1 MLVKMKKSE
10 RGSPNGIKVVY
21 YQAEQEYDIPE
32 SLYDVFVNK
41 MKIAES
47 VDPAQ
52 EEKMVTPPSNK
63 AVETESNKKD
73 KKKDKKKK
81 DEDEDKEKPFD
92 GDEFY

>member
-10 RGSPNGIKVVY
+10 RGSTNGIDVNNYVAGKT
-21 YQAEQEYDIPE
+21 YDLPE

-47 VDPAQ
+47 ASPDKSVQ

-63 AVETESNKKD
+63 AVRSEDDKKD
-73 KKKDKKKK
+73 KKGKKDKKDK
-81 DEDEDKEKPFD
+81 DDGAEPENPF
-92 GDEFY
+92 